1 MSTIKNQHILISRTD
16 AIGDVVLTLPLCGYL
31 KSIYP
36 GVKISFLGRTYTGPI
51 INACAA
57 VDTFINYDELKAL
70 PIAEQI
76 AALKAKHIDVIIHVY
91 PRKEIAAL
99 AKSAGIKLRIGTT
112 NRVFHWLTCNK
123 LVKLSRKNSP
133 LHEAQLNIVLL
144 QGLGI
149 TAVPEVSQLPEYYDF
164 NPKGELRKEF
174 ADLFDGDKFNLI
186 IHPKSHGSGREWSLE
201 RFSELIAILP
211 PQKFKVFISGSDKE
225 KILLKEWITTLPN
238 TVMDMTGAMPLE
250 QLVKFIAR
258 ADGLLAAGTGP
269 LHIAAETGIYTL
281 GLFPTLP
288 SIHARRW
295 GPVGKRAE
303 FIQAPGGE
311 LDVITAADVYDK
323 IKTWKKDKKAV

>member
-51 INACAA
+51 IDACAA

-70 PIAEQI
+70 PIAKQVV
-76 AALKAKHIDVIIHVY
+76 ALKAKHIDAIIHVY

-123 LVKLSRKNSP
+123 LVKLSRKKSL

-149 TAVPEVSQLPEYYDF
+149 TEIPDVAKLPGYYDF
-164 NPKGELRKEF
+164 KPKGKLRKEF
-174 ADLFDGDKFNLI
+174 SDLFEHDKCNLI
-186 IHPKSHGSGREWSLE
+186 IHPKSHGSGREWSLQ
-201 RFSELIAILP
+201 RFSELIGLLP
-211 PQKFKVFISGSDKE
+211 PEKFKIFISGSERE
-225 KILLKEWITTLPN
+225 KALLKNWIGGLPD
-238 TVMDMTGAMPLE
+238 TVVDMTGTMPLE
-250 QLVKFIAR
+250 QLVKFIAK
-258 ADGLLAAGTGP
+258 ADGMLAAGTGP
-269 LHIAAETGIYTL
+269 LHIAAETGIHTL
-281 GLFPTLP
+281 GLFPSIG

-295 GPVGKRAE
+295 GPVGKKAE
-303 FIQAPGGE
+303 YIQVPEGE
-311 LDVITAADVYDK
+311 LDVITAADVYNK
-323 IKTWKKDKKAV
+323 IKTWVA